1 MVPIATE
8 GVDVTG
14 ALVVVLDAVDDEL
27 EQPASNPAAAMT
39 LVTAMV
45 RNLGTDAP
53 WCGDPTVGSTDDR
66 P

>member
-1 MVPIATE
+1 M
-8 GVDVTG
+8 
-14 ALVVVLDAVDDEL
+14 VVLDAVDDEL